1 MAEEDW
7 RGNLQRRFALT
18 LRDYEDESRSRAPA
32 LSVLVAAPHT
42 GAASQLADLIR
53 ERLGRLGYQTVTPEE
68 FIGLGDNMLLAEVA
82 LLQSVDYV
90 ILVLDSPG
98 AIGEGLAWLRP
109 GIADK
114 TLVFVAERNRGNLL
128 TQPLTKSG
136 ALVRFYSD
144 AADLDSLAGEAQEVA
159 SSVAAA
165 MLWRQ
170 VRGKVESL
178 RDRIEDDPRR
188 FERECLD
195 ILRNSGLA
203 VVQGLSGPDM
213 GVDIV
218 AYGQMPFSPRAT
230 KVLAQCK
237 LLRAPLK
244 VDEVRTFAHKVSDFQ
259 ADYGVIFVSSTAQK
273 AARRAAAELGVSV
286 VDGAEIRRLTGTSGG
301 LGGDAK

>member
-1 MAEEDW
+1 
-7 RGNLQRRFALT
+7 
-18 LRDYEDESRSRAPA
+18 
-32 LSVLVAAPHT
+32 
-42 GAASQLADLIR
+42 
-53 ERLGRLGYQTVTPEE
+53 
-68 FIGLGDNMLLAEVA
+68 MLLAEVA